1 MKTSVTHEVTRL
13 LAEWRNGAER
23 AEAVLRTEP
32 LSMFALGQIRLPA
45 LHGTALL
52 DPDRRPDGSA

>member
-45 LHGTALL
+45 LHGF
-52 DPDRRPDGSA
+52 